1 MNTCEQPF
9 SIEFSQWLRRALER
23 GVPMSVRAFA
33 FNLFELTNIDNAKFG
48 VEIVGAGKFDQTDS
62 DWACNE
68 VWEPIDRVL
77 RIPIIFSGDA
87 WDDCLLAIRS
97 LLRTLLE
104 IDDDMTRVLKSREGV
119 GIGFVDGDLHI
130 VWCR

>member
-1 MNTCEQPF
+1 MF
-9 SIEFSQWLRRALER
+9 D
-23 GVPMSVRAFA
+23 
-33 FNLFELTNIDNAKFG
+33 LTDP
-48 VEIVGAGKFDQTDS
+48 

-68 VWEPIDRVL
+68 VWEPIDRAL

-87 WDDCLLAIRS
+87 WEECLLAIRS

-130 VWCR
+130 AWCR